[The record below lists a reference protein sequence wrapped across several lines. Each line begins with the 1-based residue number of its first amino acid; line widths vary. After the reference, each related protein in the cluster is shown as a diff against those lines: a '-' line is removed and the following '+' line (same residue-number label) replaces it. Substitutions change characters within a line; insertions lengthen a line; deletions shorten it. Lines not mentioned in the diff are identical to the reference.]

1 MTTPSE
7 EGFFLVLQDKP
18 TRPEFYAV
26 YVSASGQRV
35 TGYGVDVYEC
45 LANAAGRARSEAW
58 SQK

>member
-1 MTTPSE
+1 MTTFNE
-7 EGFFLVLQDKP
+7 EGFFLVIQDKP

-26 YVSASGQRV
+26 YVDASGRRV
-35 TGYGVDVYEC
+35 TGYGNDVYEC